1 MQSNQYTLI
10 KIPIKEI
17 IEQNFDV
24 KPDNKYIVKQGD
36 SLLFDQIERIRGN
49 RSSHI
54 NEIILVDAKKNPKTE
69 QYLRHIL
76 DNGFTY
82 NKILYRRFGKSASQA
97 KQGITAFVCDDI
109 YDELYKISQMD
120 IKIDECIISKYESQ
134 RGLLFSSC
142 TIIKDYMPNIVI
154 IGEYEKTL
162 KNQLIKYAVEEKKE
176 YTDKKTGE
184 IKQYNTHEI
193 KEGYRDIKL
202 SPFDG
207 CGCHEYSFT
216 NKISA
221 QLNLDYDAAGF
232 QIRMPFIKGY
242 SVYVP
247 FKKIL
252 KEWGYEHITDIY
264 GYTHH
269 IDNIDCI
276 WNISMFKGHKIFQD
290 KYGKEAWNMY
300 LSTFNKYK
308 FKLGISKYSHH
319 IKDINIYSRLN
330 FQYLQC
336 LDLWNPKYIK
346 NFKNE
351 NPDSYDIM
359 SLDNEGKIISLAKYT
374 TSLFEKIIN
383 GDKFY
388 TYKFMGI
395 TDTKSCNP
403 KSNYVK
409 AVLIN
414 DIMLNDM
421 AVRQFIYRKL
431 KKYINE
437 ARIGKIYCS
446 GFYHTGIGD
455 MIGYLQYAVGIN
467 PTGCLKANELY
478 CGNFDCGDIISMRSP
493 LVDASEVNKIR
504 IVHND
509 ITGKWFSHFKNQDIA
524 MFNMCDLSAPMQGGA
539 DFDGDIFLLCNEQAV
554 INSKIDKNII
564 LDIDDKKTVS
574 KKPYIKENITEYEIM
589 TRDSRIGEITNA
601 ATSIENK
608 YPYNEEIKKLYSDYS
623 SLLRIIQGKEID
635 FLKTGFR
642 MHMNSAIRNH
652 MKKLPYFLLYNYPD
666 KMKTYKNIMV
676 CNKKIKNKDDKLPLN
691 VYHSPSPMN
700 ELCDYI
706 CTWEKKNILWSK
718 PKINLADTKKL
729 VTKDGIDLSDKQ
741 LMKKIRRFINNYAE
755 ELRECIS
762 CDYDISKIDL
772 LVDKYKKRLSEELK
786 LDEEII
792 ANYVIFI
799 SYSTLSI
806 SKSLAWNAY
815 GDYIVENL
823 KNNSSSARRVTIT
836 EAPANVKTDYEY
848 LGKYY
853 YFKED
858 DYNN

>member
-300 LSTFNKYK
+300 MSTFNKYK

-359 SLDNEGKIISLAKYT
+359 SPDNEGKIISLAKYT

-762 CDYDISKIDL
+762 CDYDISKINL
-772 LVDKYKKRLSEELK
+772 LVDKYKKRLSEELT

-836 EAPANVKTDYEY
+836 EAPQT
-848 LGKYY
+848 
-853 YFKED
+853 
-858 DYNN
+858 

>member
-1 MQSNQYTLI
+1 MQSNQYTLN

-76 DNGFTY
+76 NNGFKY

-109 YDELYKISQMD
+109 YDELYKVSQMD

-162 KNQLIKYAVEEKKE
+162 KNQLIKYAVEGKKE
-176 YTDKKTGE
+176 YTDKNTGE
-184 IKQYNTHEI
+184 IKQYNTHKI

-221 QLNLDYDAAGF
+221 QLKLDYEAAGF

-300 LSTFNKYK
+300 MSTFNKYK

-336 LDLWNPKYIK
+336 LDLWNPKFIK
-346 NFKNE
+346 SFENKNS
-351 NPDSYDIM
+351 DSYDIM
-359 SLDNEGKIISLAKYT
+359 SPDNEGKIISLAKYT

-395 TDTKSCNP
+395 TDTESCNP

-421 AVRQFIYRKL
+421 AVRQFLYRKL

-509 ITGKWFSHFKNQDIA
+509 ITGKWFSHFKNQDIT
-524 MFNMCDLSAPMQGGA
+524 MFNMYDLSAPMQGGA

-574 KKPYIKENITEYEIM
+574 KKPYTTENIVECEIM

-652 MKKLPYFLLYNYPD
+652 MKRLPYFLLYNYPD
-666 KMKTYKNIMV
+666 KMKTYKKIIAY
-676 CNKKIKNKDDKLPLN
+676 NKKIKNKDDKLPPN
-691 VYHSPSPMN
+691 VYYSPSPMN

-706 CTWEKKNILWSK
+706 CTWEKKNIIWSK
-718 PKINLADTKKL
+718 QKINLADTKKL

-741 LMKKIRRFINNYAE
+741 LIKKIRHFINNYAE
-755 ELRECIS
+755 ELREYIS
-762 CDYDISKIDL
+762 CDYDIRKIDL
-772 LVDKYKKRLSEELK
+772 LVDKYKKKLSEELK
-786 LDEEII
+786 LDEDII
-792 ANYVIFI
+792 ANYVILI
-799 SYSTLSI
+799 SYSTLTI

-815 GDYIVENL
+815 SDYIIENL
-823 KNNSSSARRVTIT
+823 KNNSSSTHRVTIT